1 MMIIVCILAM
11 IGVGSILVSIVAAV
25 VNSSIGRTYLPVEQG
40 DDELKQQSA
49 ILKKQADILEKNR
62 MERWTD
68 PNYFNRKDK

>member
-1 MMIIVCILAM
+1 MMVLVWILAM

>member
-1 MMIIVCILAM
+1 MIIVCILAM